1 MGVAIKR
8 QCDECGKAYTAK
20 SPRSKFCRPAC
31 RSRAHGKRA
40 VEAVAAPVELGEVV
54 AGGVAEATRAELE
67 RLKRLDT
74 PMGRVAVA
82 LAVRMDGGED
92 VGSSMAAVAKELR
105 SILEVLAA
113 QAPQAADPVTKLR
126 VVRDE
131 SRRGA

>member
-8 QCDECGKAYTAK
+8 ECDECGKAYTAK

-31 RSRAHGKRA
+31 RSRAHEKRA
-40 VEAVAAPVELGEVV
+40 SAAPVPVVEPGEVA
-54 AGGVAEATRAELE
+54 AGGVAEATRLELE
-67 RLKRLDT
+67 RLQRADS

-82 LAVRMDGGED
+82 LAVRMDSGED

-105 SILEVLAA
+105 SILEAIAA